1 MYWKEEHLIFLSSNS
16 NCNWQIYLNKLSLIT
31 CYYVYNTHNQLELIV
46 VSSLIFSVVAMVLS
60 LARIV
65 RSSREGKRKRQSDL
79 FSNVTNITRI
89 IEDEKF
95 VQSRRA
101 LRKNKLLNQLK
112 EGNGNDDLV
121 FELDMATEDAAR
133 NVASTY
139 DRLGFILKHDKE
151 LEDEFIQ
158 WQSYLIADMWL
169 LTKDLVTKKW
179 RSKNQSYLKEF
190 ERIGKKAL
198 DIET

>member
-1 MYWKEEHLIFLSSNS
+1 MEPLVI
-16 NCNWQIYLNKLSLIT
+16 
-31 CYYVYNTHNQLELIV
+31 
-46 VSSLIFSVVAMVLS
+46 SSLILSVVAMVLS
-60 LARIV
+60 LARIL
-65 RSSREGKRKRQSDL
+65 RSHREGRRKRQSDL

-95 VQSRRA
+95 VQSRKA
-101 LRKNKLLNQLK
+101 LRKSKLLTQIK
-112 EGNGNDDLV
+112 GGSGNEKLV
-121 FELDMATEDAAR
+121 FELDVATEDAAR
-133 NVASTY
+133 NVASNY

-158 WQSYLIADMWL
+158 WQSYVIADMWL
-169 LTKDLVTKKW
+169 LIRELVTKKW

-198 DIET
+198 DIETR

>member
-1 MYWKEEHLIFLSSNS
+1 
-16 NCNWQIYLNKLSLIT
+16 
-31 CYYVYNTHNQLELIV
+31 LEPIV
-46 VSSLIFSVVAMVLS
+46 ISSLVFSVVAMILS
-60 LARIV
+60 LARV
-65 RSSREGKRKRQSDL
+65 LRSYKEGKRKRQSDL
-79 FSNVTNITRI
+79 FSNVTTLTRI

-101 LRKNKLLNQLK
+101 LRKNKLLNQLR
-112 EGNGNDDLV
+112 EANGNNNLI
-121 FELDMATEDAAR
+121 FELDVATEDAAR

-158 WQSYLIADMWL
+158 WQSYVIADMWL
-169 LTKDLVTKKW
+169 LTRDLVTKKW

-198 DIET
+198 EIET

>member
-1 MYWKEEHLIFLSSNS
+1 
-16 NCNWQIYLNKLSLIT
+16 
-31 CYYVYNTHNQLELIV
+31 LEPLVI
-46 VSSLIFSVVAMVLS
+46 SSLIFSVVAMVLS
-60 LARIV
+60 LARIL
-65 RSSREGKRKRQSDL
+65 RSHREGKRKRQSDL

-95 VQSRRA
+95 VQSRKA
-101 LRKNKLLNQLK
+101 HRKSKLLTQIK
-112 EGNGNDDLV
+112 EGSGNEKLV

-133 NVASTY
+133 NVASNY

-158 WQSYLIADMWL
+158 WQSYVIADMWL
-169 LTKDLVTKKW
+169 LIRELVTKKW

-198 DIET
+198 DVETR

>member
-1 MYWKEEHLIFLSSNS
+1 MEPLVI
-16 NCNWQIYLNKLSLIT
+16 
-31 CYYVYNTHNQLELIV
+31 
-46 VSSLIFSVVAMVLS
+46 SSLIFSVVAMGLS
-60 LARIV
+60 LARIL
-65 RSSREGKRKRQSDL
+65 RSHREGKRKRQSDL
-79 FSNVTNITRI
+79 FSNITTITKI

-101 LRKNKLLNQLK
+101 LRKSKLLNEIR
-112 EGNGNDDLV
+112 EGNGNEQLV

-133 NVASTY
+133 NVASNY
-139 DRLGFILKHDKE
+139 ERLGFILKHDKE

-158 WQSYLIADMWL
+158 WQSYVIADMWL
-169 LTKDLVTKKW
+169 LIRELVIKKW

-198 DIET
+198 DIETK

>member
-1 MYWKEEHLIFLSSNS
+1 MEP
-16 NCNWQIYLNKLSLIT
+16 
-31 CYYVYNTHNQLELIV
+31 IV
-46 VSSLIFSVVAMVLS
+46 LSSLIFSVVAMILS
-60 LARIV
+60 LARIL
-65 RSSREGKRKRQSDL
+65 RSHKESKRKRQSDL
-79 FSNVTNITRI
+79 FSNITNITRI

-101 LRKNKLLNQLK
+101 LRKNKLLNQLRQ
-112 EGNGNDDLV
+112 GNGNDNLI
-121 FELDMATEDAAR
+121 FELDVATEDAAR

-158 WQSYLIADMWL
+158 WQSYVIADMWL

>member
-1 MYWKEEHLIFLSSNS
+1 MG
-16 NCNWQIYLNKLSLIT
+16 
-31 CYYVYNTHNQLELIV
+31 
-46 VSSLIFSVVAMVLS
+46 LS

-65 RSSREGKRKRQSDL
+65 RSYREGKRKRQSDL

-101 LRKNKLLNQLK
+101 LRKNKLLNQLR
-112 EGNGNDDLV
+112 EENGNDNLV
-121 FELDMATEDAAR
+121 FELGMATEDATR
-133 NVASTY
+133 NAASTY

-158 WQSYLIADMWL
+158 WQSYVIADMYL
-169 LTKDLVTKKW
+169 LTKDLITKKW
-179 RSKNQSYLKEF
+179 RSKNQSYLQEF

>member
-1 MYWKEEHLIFLSSNS
+1 MEPLVI
-16 NCNWQIYLNKLSLIT
+16 
-31 CYYVYNTHNQLELIV
+31 
-46 VSSLIFSVVAMVLS
+46 SSLIFSVVAMGLS
-60 LARIV
+60 LARIL
-65 RSSREGKRKRQSDL
+65 RSHREGKRKRQSDL
-79 FSNVTNITRI
+79 FSNITTITKI

-101 LRKNKLLNQLK
+101 LRKSKLLNEIR
-112 EGNGNDDLV
+112 EGNGNEQLV

-133 NVASTY
+133 NVASNY
-139 DRLGFILKHDKE
+139 ERLGFILKHDKE

-158 WQSYLIADMWL
+158 WQSYVIADMWL
-169 LTKDLVTKKW
+169 LIRQLVIKKW

-198 DIET
+198 DIETK

>member
-1 MYWKEEHLIFLSSNS
+1 MEPILL
-16 NCNWQIYLNKLSLIT
+16 
-31 CYYVYNTHNQLELIV
+31 
-46 VSSLIFSVVAMVLS
+46 SSLIFSVVAMVLS
-60 LARIV
+60 LTRIL
-65 RSSREGKRKRQSDL
+65 RSYKEGKRKRQSDL

-101 LRKNKLLNQLK
+101 LRKNKLLNQLR
-112 EGNGNDDLV
+112 EGNGNDNII
-121 FELDMATEDAAR
+121 FELDVATEDAAR

-151 LEDEFIQ
+151 LEDEFVQ
-158 WQSYLIADMWL
+158 WQSYVIADMWL
-169 LTKDLVTKKW
+169 LTRDPVTKKW

-190 ERIGKKAL
+190 ERIGKKAV

>member
-1 MYWKEEHLIFLSSNS
+1 MI
-16 NCNWQIYLNKLSLIT
+16 
-31 CYYVYNTHNQLELIV
+31 
-46 VSSLIFSVVAMVLS
+46 LS
-60 LARIV
+60 LARV
-65 RSSREGKRKRQSDL
+65 LRSYKEGKRKRQSDL
-79 FSNVTNITRI
+79 FSNVTTLTRI

-101 LRKNKLLNQLK
+101 LRKDKLLNQLR
-112 EGNGNDDLV
+112 ESNGNDNLV
-121 FELDMATEDAAR
+121 FELDVASEDSAR

-151 LEDEFIQ
+151 LEDKFIQ
-158 WQSYLIADMWL
+158 WQSYVIADMWL
-169 LTKDLVTKKW
+169 LTRDLVTKKW

-198 DIET
+198 EIET

>member
-1 MYWKEEHLIFLSSNS
+1 
-16 NCNWQIYLNKLSLIT
+16 
-31 CYYVYNTHNQLELIV
+31 LEPLVI
-46 VSSLIFSVVAMVLS
+46 SSLIFSVVAMGLS
-60 LARIV
+60 LARIL
-65 RSSREGKRKRQSDL
+65 RSHREGKRKRQSDL
-79 FSNVTNITRI
+79 FSNITTITKI

-101 LRKNKLLNQLK
+101 LRKSKLLNEIR
-112 EGNGNDDLV
+112 EGNGNEQLV

-133 NVASTY
+133 NVASNY
-139 DRLGFILKHDKE
+139 ERLGFILKHDKE

-158 WQSYLIADMWL
+158 WQSYVIADMWL
-169 LTKDLVTKKW
+169 LIRELVIKKW

-198 DIET
+198 DIETK

>member
-1 MYWKEEHLIFLSSNS
+1 MG
-16 NCNWQIYLNKLSLIT
+16 
-31 CYYVYNTHNQLELIV
+31 
-46 VSSLIFSVVAMVLS
+46 LS

-65 RSSREGKRKRQSDL
+65 RSYRESKRKRQSDL

-101 LRKNKLLNQLK
+101 LRKNKLLNQLR
-112 EGNGNDDLV
+112 EGNGNDKLV
-121 FELDMATEDAAR
+121 FELDVATEDAAR

-158 WQSYLIADMWL
+158 WQSYVIADMWL
-169 LTKDLVTKKW
+169 LTKDLVIKKW

>member
-1 MYWKEEHLIFLSSNS
+1 MEPLVI
-16 NCNWQIYLNKLSLIT
+16 
-31 CYYVYNTHNQLELIV
+31 
-46 VSSLIFSVVAMVLS
+46 SSLIFSLVAMVLS
-60 LARIV
+60 LARIL
-65 RSSREGKRKRQSDL
+65 RSHREGKRKRQSDL

-101 LRKNKLLNQLK
+101 LRKSKLLTQIK
-112 EGNGNDDLV
+112 GGSGNEKLV
-121 FELDMATEDAAR
+121 FELDVATEDAAR
-133 NVASTY
+133 NVASNY

-158 WQSYLIADMWL
+158 WQSYVIADMWL
-169 LTKDLVTKKW
+169 LIRELVTKKW

-198 DIET
+198 DIETR